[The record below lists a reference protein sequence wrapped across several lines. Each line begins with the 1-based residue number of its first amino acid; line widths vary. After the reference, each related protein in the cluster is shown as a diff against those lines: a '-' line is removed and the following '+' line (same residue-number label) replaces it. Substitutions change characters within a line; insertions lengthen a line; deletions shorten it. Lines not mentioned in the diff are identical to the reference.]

1 MYFLSIFNQGLEM
14 RRNLFDPE
22 DFDRVSSG
30 DSELAEL
37 MKQFDRERSEK
48 EEEGEEEAR
57 ADPEVGG
64 RKRVRKEEGSYWL
77 KWLQLYD
84 ITGNDEMVAIA
95 FCKEGATFCLTFI
108 FNLTDRRCS
117 GGAAPRQEIR
127 EQRRLP
133 LPVRPQGRP
142 AARLLDLRHLSGIP
156 RSVPGQRQVLLELRG

>member
-1 MYFLSIFNQGLEM
+1 M

-48 EEEGEEEAR
+48 EEEEGEEAR

-84 ITGNDEMVAIA
+84 ITGNDEKVAIA
-95 FCKEGATFCLTFI
+95 FFEDGATFVSLI
-108 FNLTDRRCS
+108 FSAWQTDDAPEGLHRAKRSASSDDSPCPSDRRVVLKPGS
-117 GGAAPRQEIR
+117 STFVTSPGF
-127 EQRRLP
+127 
-133 LPVRPQGRP
+133 P
-142 AARLLDLRHLSGIP
+142 AAYPANARCSWSFEVSKP
-156 RSVPGQRQVLLELRG
+156 T

>member
-64 RKRVRKEEGSYWL
+64 RKRVRKGEGSYWL

-84 ITGNDEMVAIA
+84 ITGNDDKVAIA
-95 FCKEGATFCLTFI
+95 FF
-108 FNLTDRRCS
+108 
-117 GGAAPRQEIR
+117 
-127 EQRRLP
+127 
-133 LPVRPQGRP
+133 
-142 AARLLDLRHLSGIP
+142 
-156 RSVPGQRQVLLELRG
+156 